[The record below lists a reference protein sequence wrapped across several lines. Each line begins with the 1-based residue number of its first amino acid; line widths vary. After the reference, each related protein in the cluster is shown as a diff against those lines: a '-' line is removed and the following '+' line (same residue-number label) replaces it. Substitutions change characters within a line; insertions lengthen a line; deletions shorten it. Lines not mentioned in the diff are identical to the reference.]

1 MCMVNVYKN
10 YIKSER
16 GCNVIGI
23 LWINR
28 SKDVML
34 YTPNVSAITKYNQTD
49 KSKKWLVFI
58 YMKFYLQT
66 K

>member
-1 MCMVNVYKN
+1 
-10 YIKSER
+10 
-16 GCNVIGI
+16 
-23 LWINR
+23 
-28 SKDVML
+28 ML